1 MTKQLKA
8 KRLTDFKVLTFD
20 TYGTLI
26 DWETG
31 IFNALAPLLSQT
43 RLSRD
48 GALED
53 FAAAESARE
62 AATPGMIYSDLL
74 QTVHGAL
81 AEKWGVETN
90 AGEAAVFGNSVKD
103 WPAFD
108 DAPAALAY
116 LKQHYKMVT
125 LTNCDRESYK
135 GSNKRL
141 GFEWDAIYTAQDVG
155 SYKPD
160 PRNFDYLLEHLQ
172 ADFGLGMGDILHTA
186 QSLFHDHVPATAHG
200 LATAWI
206 DRRKNE
212 GGFGATMPPA
222 GDYRIDFHFASMAE
236 MAAAHKAEVS

>member
-1 MTKQLKA
+1 MA

-31 IFNALAPLLSQT
+31 IHNALVPLLART
-43 RLSRD
+43 PLSRD
-48 GALED
+48 QALED
-53 FAAAESARE
+53 FAAAESAQQ

-74 QTVHGAL
+74 GIVYGTL
-81 AEKWGVETN
+81 ADNWGLDAS
-90 AGEAAVFGNSVKD
+90 AGEAAIFGHSVKD

-116 LKQHYKMVT
+116 LKQYYKMVT

-135 GSNKRL
+135 GSNARIEI
-141 GFEWDAIYTAQDVG
+141 EWDAIHTAQDVG

-160 PRNFDYLLEHLQ
+160 HRNFDYLLQHLHS
-172 ADFGLGMGDILHTA
+172 DFALEKGDILHTA
-186 QSLFHDHVPATAHG
+186 QSLFHDHVPATAYG

-206 DRRKNE
+206 DRRKDQD
-212 GGFGATMPPA
+212 GFGATAPPS
-222 GDYRIDFHFASMAE
+222 GDYIIDFHFASMAE
-236 MAAAHKAEVS
+236 MAAAHREATGG